1 MLPFLIEKYLLFIL
15 FRHKKR
21 SCMKKINVI
30 AINMKTSNITLKIVI
45 LQKIIKKN
53 QWIWSYYVRETLVSN
68 FNCRLKR
75 KNDGGK
81 RAHGA
86 PRGPCEATRPIQ
98 CCHVVPKL
106 RQSIYE
112 MFIATLYCQQQH
124 STVVRCYNL
133 ISTTCV
139 RIPPTPYFF
148 CIWVNYKG
156 LLQLGQK
163 WRLRPILMWCALG

>member
-15 FRHKKR
+15 FQYKKR

-30 AINMKTSNITLKIVI
+30 AINMKTSDITWKIVI
-45 LQKIIKKN
+45 LQKIRKKN
-53 QWIWSYYVRETLVSN
+53 QWIRSYYDRETLVSN
-68 FNCRLKR
+68 FNCRFKR
-75 KNDGGK
+75 KKRLGK

-106 RQSIYE
+106 QRSIYE
-112 MFIATLYCQQQH
+112 MFIATLYHQQQH
-124 STVVRCYNL
+124 SIVVRCYNL

-139 RIPPTPYFF
+139 RIPPTPHF
-148 CIWVNYKG
+148 
-156 LLQLGQK
+156 LHLG
-163 WRLRPILMWCALG
+163 